1 MAFADAPGAS
11 VAGGGGGGSSGGG
24 GGGGSGGGM
33 DASTQI
39 FIKASQTLWKRL
51 ESSSIEKVN
60 VGQQEALGVKD
71 LIKLSNEQIDTVTT
85 EVRRAASK
93 KRDGEPSDVMS
104 LVLELM
110 LDNSA
115 CRKRLNDY
123 TEGLLVQT
131 AHKMES
137 FKAAYEASKQGKKET
152 KGGGS
157 FFTPRRF

>member
-1 MAFADAPGAS
+1 M
-11 VAGGGGGGSSGGG
+11 
-24 GGGGSGGGM
+24 
-33 DASTQI
+33 
-39 FIKASQTLWKRL
+39 LWKRL

-93 KRDGEPSDVMS
+93 KRDGEPSDVAS

-137 FKAAYEASKQGKKET
+137 FKAAYEASKQGKKEAT
-152 KGGGS
+152 GG
-157 FFTPRRF
+157 FFTATPRKF

>member
-1 MAFADAPGAS
+1 M
-11 VAGGGGGGSSGGG
+11 
-24 GGGGSGGGM
+24 
-33 DASTQI
+33 
-39 FIKASQTLWKRL
+39 
-51 ESSSIEKVN
+51 
-60 VGQQEALGVKD
+60 GQQEALGVKD

-93 KRDGEPSDVMS
+93 KRDGEPSDVLN

-137 FKAAYEASKQGKKET
+137 FKAAYEASKQGKKES
-152 KGGGS
+152 KGG
-157 FFTPRRF
+157 FTPRRF

>member
-1 MAFADAPGAS
+1 MALLRNALLGDA
-11 VAGGGGGGSSGGG
+11 
-24 GGGGSGGGM
+24 
-33 DASTQI
+33 
-39 FIKASQTLWKRL
+39 RL

-60 VGQQEALGVKD
+60 VGQQEALGIKD
-71 LIKLSNEQIDTVTT
+71 LIKLSNESIDSVTT

-93 KRDGEPSDVMS
+93 KRDGESDVMN

-131 AHKMES
+131 AHKMDA
-137 FKAAYEASKQGKKET
+137 FKAAYEASKQGGKKE
-152 KGGGS
+152 KGL
-157 FFTPRRF
+157 FTPRRF